1 VGEKYGPMAK
11 EPPRRSVSVARKL
24 CRRLIE
30 QVEEVLVGRTD
41 GDWEWHADHRKTA
54 IDFVAVL
61 AAIRVPLDDRLTY
74 FREYVVP
81 SYSSDVEAWGDLG
94 LPVCIDASAPDEP
107 PSLHL
112 GLARAWLRHMR
123 DFGDT
128 LVGAWKRSRYG
139 YREGCSRGGRKKSKA
154 VEAMEAMVQEVF
166 DDERKHL
173 SHNGVSGSRLLDSL
187 QKLTA
192 AEWLRRINDK
202 QPRRGPFPL
211 HGSQSRKYQRQ
222 VTRSPAW
229 RALHECTEAPDES
242 EEPEALAREKHTE
255 SFAAAN
261 GLSVRCRTSHLQRQN
276 CL

>member
-1 VGEKYGPMAK
+1 
-11 EPPRRSVSVARKL
+11 L
-24 CRRLIE
+24 LIE
-30 QVEEVLVGRTD
+30 QVEQVLVGRTD
-41 GDWEWHADHRKTA
+41 ADWGWHADHRETA
-54 IDFVAVL
+54 IHLVAVL

-74 FREYVVP
+74 FRDFVV
-81 SYSSDVEAWGDLG
+81 SSDGSDVEALGDLG
-94 LPVCIDASAPDEP
+94 LPVCVDTSEPDEP

-128 LVGAWKRSRYG
+128 LVGALKGARYG
-139 YREGCSRGGRKKSKA
+139 YRKSRSRGGRKKSDA
-154 VEAMEAMVQEVF
+154 VATMEAMVQEVF
-166 DDERKHL
+166 DDEREHL
-173 SHNGVSGSRLLDSL
+173 SRNGVSGSRLLESL
-187 QKLTA
+187 QQLTA
-192 AEWLRRINDK
+192 AEVLHRINEK
-202 QPRRGPFPL
+202 QSRQRPYPL

-229 RALHECTEAPDES
+229 RALHECTAAPGES
-242 EEPEALAREKHTE
+242 EEPEALARERHTE